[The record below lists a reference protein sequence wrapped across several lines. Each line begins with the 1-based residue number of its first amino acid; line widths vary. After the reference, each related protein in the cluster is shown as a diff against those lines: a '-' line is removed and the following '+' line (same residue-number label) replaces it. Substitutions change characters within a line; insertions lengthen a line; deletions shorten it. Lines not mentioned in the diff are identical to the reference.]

1 MSRYNPKELEP
12 KWQKIWEDTKLFEVT
27 EDPSKPK
34 SYVIDMFPYPSGAG
48 LHVGH
53 VRNFS
58 ISDTQALYQRQQG
71 KNVLRTIGFDAFGL
85 PTENYAI
92 KTGVS
97 PQEATAKNV
106 EIFKGQ
112 LKKLGM
118 SYDWSREVLTTDPSY
133 YKWTQWIFT
142 QLYKNDLA
150 YQKENLQWWCEHDQ
164 TVLADEQVI
173 NGRCWRCEN
182 PVEKKALKQW
192 FFKITDYADRLL
204 NGLEDLDWP
213 EKIKIQ
219 QRNWIGKSVGA
230 EIEFKLNGGP
240 QDALTVFTTR
250 ADTLAGATFLVVS
263 PELAQTWVS
272 DGWKAPVE
280 AVQYIQD
287 SLGKSEIERQ
297 ETDRKKTGVDTEI
310 VAVNP
315 LTKAEIPVW
324 VADYVL
330 GGYGTGAIMAVPA
343 HDQRDYDFAKAF
355 ELPIKTVIEPI
366 TGTPQENPVF
376 RRSIVALVEDPE
388 TGDVLSIKWNTQHG
402 ENYLLVGGGVEEGED
417 LVEAARR
424 EIAEETGYTDI
435 EFIEQMENVHHS
447 YFASAKNIPREIIA
461 TGLKFKL
468 KSHDKQPLQLEENE
482 QGRMIAEW
490 LTPQQFSNFA
500 KDELHQRVFERLKFG
515 TIYSGE
521 GIMANSG
528 DYNSL
533 SSSEAREK
541 ITAEVGTERVN
552 YKMRDWLISR
562 QRYWGAP
569 IPIIHCPKCGAVP
582 VPEDQLPVELPELE
596 SYQPSGDGRSA
607 LARAEEWLHVD
618 CPQCGGKAERE
629 TDTMDGYACS
639 SWYFLRYADPKNDTA
654 AFDRDKVD
662 YWLPV
667 DTYVGGDHAVAH
679 LLYARFWTMFLKDQ
693 GLVGFDEPF
702 KGLRYNGYILAPDGL
717 KMSKSKGNVV
727 NPNDLIDEGYGADA
741 LRMYE
746 LFIGPYEQNVNWNP
760 TGIDGTKRFLNRV
773 WALAQDHLEA
783 RGESVSG
790 DSKLETAL
798 AVATHKAIKKV
809 TVDLESFSFN
819 TAIAAM
825 MEAVNEMYK
834 LKTEL
839 PLGSEGWNQS
849 LRLLVQI
856 LAPFAPHITE
866 ELWQQLGGE
875 TSVHIASWPAFDE
888 KLVQDELVTVVV
900 QVNGKVRGKL
910 EVGAD
915 ATEGEVRG
923 LAHEIESVK
932 AHLDGKE
939 IVKTIYV
946 PGKILNMVLA

>member
-1 MSRYNPKELEP
+1 MSRYNPRELEP

-97 PQEATAKNV
+97 PQEATAQNV

-142 QLYKNDLA
+142 QLYKNNLA

-192 FFKITDYADRLL
+192 LFKITDYADRLL
-204 NGLEDLDWP
+204 DGLEDLDWP

-219 QRNWIGKSVGA
+219 QRNWIGRSVGA
-230 EIEFKLNGGP
+230 EVEFKLKDGP
-240 QDALTVFTTR
+240 QDVLTVFTTR
-250 ADTLAGATFLVVS
+250 ADTLAGATFLVIS
-263 PELAQTWVS
+263 PELAQTWIS
-272 DGWKAPVE
+272 DGWKAPDGVI
-280 AVQYIQD
+280 QYISDATQ
-287 SLGKSEIERQ
+287 KSEIERQ
-297 ETDRKKTGVDTEI
+297 ETDRKKTGVNTEI
-310 VAVNP
+310 TAVNP
-315 LTKAEIPVW
+315 LTKKEIPVW

-343 HDQRDYDFAKAF
+343 HDQRDNEFAKAF
-355 ELPIKTVIEPI
+355 DLPITTVIE
-366 TGTPQENPVF
+366 
-376 RRSIVALVEDPE
+376 S
-388 TGDVLSIKWNTQHG
+388 
-402 ENYLLVGGGVEEGED
+402 EEE
-417 LVEAARR
+417 V
-424 EIAEETGYTDI
+424 
-435 EFIEQMENVHHS
+435 
-447 YFASAKNIPREIIA
+447 
-461 TGLKFKL
+461 
-468 KSHDKQPLQLEENE
+468 
-482 QGRMIAEW
+482 
-490 LTPQQFSNFA
+490 
-500 KDELHQRVFERLKFG
+500 
-515 TIYSGE
+515 YSGE
-521 GIMANSG
+521 GIMINSG
-528 DYNSL
+528 TYDGI
-533 SSSEAREK
+533 SSSEARDK
-541 ITAEVGTERVN
+541 ITAEIGTERVN

-569 IPIIHCPKCGAVP
+569 IPIIHCPECGAVP
-582 VPEDQLPVELPELE
+582 VPEDQLPVELPALE

-639 SWYFLRYADPKNDTA
+639 SWYFLRYTDPKNDKA
-654 AFDRDKVD
+654 AFDRDNVD

-693 GLVGFDEPF
+693 GLVGFEEPF

-773 WALAQDHLEA
+773 WALTQDHLEA

-798 AVATHKAIKKV
+798 AVVTHKAIKKV
-809 TVDLESFSFN
+809 TVDLENFSFN

-839 PLGSEGWNQS
+839 SLGSEAWNQN
-849 LRLLVQI
+849 LKLLVQI
-856 LAPFAPHITE
+856 LAPFAPHVTE

-875 TSVHIASWPAFDE
+875 TSVHVANWPAFDE

-910 EVGAD
+910 EVAVD
-915 ATEGEVRG
+915 ASEDEVRG
-923 LAHEIESVK
+923 SAYEIESVK
-932 AHLDGKE
+932 THLEGKE
-939 IVKTIYV
+939 IIKSIYV
-946 PGKILNMVLA
+946 PGKILNMVVK